1 MAATPQ
7 NTESST
13 VAGGAQRSRSLPSRV
28 VPPIELPA
36 SVDELARAAAAQ
48 LGWHGVVLPETTI
61 LGRKVC
67 VVAKLR
73 TDVHAERI
81 AMGAGPVADRA
92 TVDTWT
98 WPELAGTAPAPAA
111 EIIGVLAVARHWR
124 TAMASAV
131 PFARYGE
138 AAMVLP
144 SPAVLT
150 EDYVGNCL
158 PRARAY
164 GLAVVTAD
172 PNAVVDLDLE
182 GRTERVVLAE
192 DPVSRLVNEL
202 VYDHLLRTAEVP
214 AELD

>member
-1 MAATPQ
+1 MAATP
-7 NTESST
+7 NMESST
-13 VAGGAQRSRSLPSRV
+13 VAGGAKRSRSLPSRV

-36 SVDELARAAAAQ
+36 SVGELSRKAAAL
-48 LGWHGVVLPETTI
+48 LGWNGIVLPETTV
-61 LGRKVC
+61 LGRKIC
-67 VVAKLR
+67 VVARLR

-81 AMGAGPVADRA
+81 AMGMGPVVDRA

-98 WPELAGTAPAPAA
+98 WPELAATAPAPAA

-164 GLAVVTAD
+164 GLGIVSAD
-172 PNAVVDLDLE
+172 PNAVTDLDLE
-182 GRTERVVLAE
+182 GHNERMILDE
-192 DPVSRLVNEL
+192 DPVSRLVNEI
-202 VYDHLLRTAEVP
+202 VYDQLLRETELPAEV
-214 AELD
+214 D

>member
-1 MAATPQ
+1 MATPQ
-7 NTESST
+7 NTERST
-13 VAGGAQRSRSLPSRV
+13 VAGSATRSRSLPSRV

-36 SVDELARAAAAQ
+36 NAHELARAAAAQ
-48 LGWHGVVLPETTI
+48 LGWNGVVLPETTI
-61 LGRKVC
+61 LGRRVC

-81 AMGAGPVADRA
+81 AMGVGPVADRA

-98 WPELAGTAPAPAA
+98 WPELAGTAPAAAA
-111 EIIGVLAVARHWR
+111 EIIGVIAVGRHWR

-138 AAMVLP
+138 AALVLP

-182 GRTERVVLAE
+182 GRIERIVLAE
-192 DPVSRLVNEL
+192 DPISRLLNEL
-202 VYDHLLRTAEVP
+202 VYDQLLRTAEVP
-214 AELD
+214 AALD

>member
-7 NTESST
+7 NTERST
-13 VAGGAQRSRSLPSRV
+13 VAGGAKRSRSMPSRV

-48 LGWHGVVLPETTI
+48 LGWNGVVLPEITI

-111 EIIGVLAVARHWR
+111 EIVGVLAVARHWR

-202 VYDHLLRTAEVP
+202 VYDHLLRTAEAP
-214 AELD
+214 ASH

>member
-7 NTESST
+7 NTERST
-13 VAGGAQRSRSLPSRV
+13 VAGGAKRSRSMPSRV

-48 LGWHGVVLPETTI
+48 LGWNGVVLPETTI

-111 EIIGVLAVARHWR
+111 EIVGVLAVARHWR

-182 GRTERVVLAE
+182 GRTERVVLSE
-192 DPVSRLVNEL
+192 DPISRLVNEV
-202 VYDHLLRTAEVP
+202 VYDQLLRVAEAP

>member
-1 MAATPQ
+1 VAATPQ
-7 NTESST
+7 NTERST
-13 VAGGAQRSRSLPSRV
+13 VAGGAKRSRSMPSRV
-28 VPPIELPA
+28 VPPIELPS

-48 LGWHGVVLPETTI
+48 LGWNGVVLPETTI

-111 EIIGVLAVARHWR
+111 EIVGVLVVARHWR

-144 SPAVLT
+144 SPAILT

-172 PNAVVDLDLE
+172 PNAMIDLDLE

-192 DPVSRLVNEL
+192 DPVSRLVNEI

>member
-7 NTESST
+7 NTERST
-13 VAGGAQRSRSLPSRV
+13 VAGGAKRSRSMPSRV

-48 LGWHGVVLPETTI
+48 LGWNGIVLPETTI

-73 TDVHAERI
+73 TEVHAERI

-111 EIIGVLAVARHWR
+111 EIVGVLAVARHWR

-202 VYDHLLRTAEVP
+202 VYDHLLRTAEAP
-214 AELD
+214 ASH

>member
-7 NTESST
+7 NTERST
-13 VAGGAQRSRSLPSRV
+13 VAGGAKRSRSMPSRV

-48 LGWHGVVLPETTI
+48 LGWNGVVLPETTI

-111 EIIGVLAVARHWR
+111 EIVGVLAVARHWR

-192 DPVSRLVNEL
+192 DPISRLVNEL
-202 VYDHLLRTAEVP
+202 VYDHLLRTAEAP
-214 AELD
+214 ASH

>member
-7 NTESST
+7 NTERST
-13 VAGGAQRSRSLPSRV
+13 VAGGAKRSRSMPSRV

-48 LGWHGVVLPETTI
+48 LGWNGVVLPETTI

-111 EIIGVLAVARHWR
+111 EIVGVLAVARHWR

-182 GRTERVVLAE
+182 GRTERVLLAE

-202 VYDHLLRTAEVP
+202 VYDHLLRTAEAP
-214 AELD
+214 ASH

>member
-7 NTESST
+7 NTDRST
-13 VAGGAQRSRSLPSRV
+13 VAGGAKRSRSMPSRV

-48 LGWHGVVLPETTI
+48 LGWNGVVLPEITI

-164 GLAVVTAD
+164 GLGIVTAD
-172 PNAVVDLDLE
+172 PNSVVDLDLE

-192 DPVSRLVNEL
+192 DPVSRLVNEI
-202 VYDHLLRTAEVP
+202 VYDHLLRTAEAP

>member
-1 MAATPQ
+1 M
-7 NTESST
+7 
-13 VAGGAQRSRSLPSRV
+13 PSRV

-36 SVDELARAAAAQ
+36 SVDELARTAAAQ
-48 LGWHGVVLPETTI
+48 LGWNGVVLPETTI

-111 EIIGVLAVARHWR
+111 EIVGVLAVARHWR

-164 GLAVVTAD
+164 GLAIVTAD
-172 PNAVVDLDLE
+172 PNTVVDLDLE
-182 GRTERVVLAE
+182 GRTERVVLSE
-192 DPVSRLVNEL
+192 DPISRLVNEV
-202 VYDHLLRTAEVP
+202 VYDQLLRAAEAP

>member
-1 MAATPQ
+1 MAVTPGHTE
-7 NTESST
+7 NTEVTSSGT
-13 VAGGAQRSRSLPSRV
+13 RSFPTRV
-28 VPPIELPA
+28 VPRIELPA
-36 SVDELARAAAAQ
+36 STSELATEAAAQ
-48 LGWHGVVLPETTI
+48 LGWDGVVLPEVTM

-67 VVAKLR
+67 VVAQLR

-81 AMGAGPVADRA
+81 AMGVGPVSDRA
-92 TVDTWT
+92 TVATWT
-98 WPELAGTAPAPAA
+98 WPEFAATAPAPAA

-144 SPAVLT
+144 SSAVLT
-150 EDYVGNCL
+150 KDYVDNCL

-172 PNAVVDLDLE
+172 EDAVVDLDLP
-182 GRTERVVLAE
+182 GRTERMLLDE
-192 DPVSRLVNEL
+192 DAVSRWVNEM
-202 VYDHLLRTAEVP
+202 VYEQLLASYDLPVGV
-214 AELD
+214 D

>member
-7 NTESST
+7 NTERST
-13 VAGGAQRSRSLPSRV
+13 VAGGAKRSRSMPSRV

-48 LGWHGVVLPETTI
+48 LGWNGVVLPETTI

-73 TDVHAERI
+73 TEVHAERI
-81 AMGAGPVADRA
+81 AMGVGPVADRA

-111 EIIGVLAVARHWR
+111 EIVGVLAVARHWR

-138 AAMVLP
+138 AAMILP

-202 VYDHLLRTAEVP
+202 VYDHLLRTAEAP
-214 AELD
+214 ASH

>member
-13 VAGGAQRSRSLPSRV
+13 VAGGVQRSRSLPSRV

-182 GRTERVVLAE
+182 GRTERIVLAE

-214 AELD
+214 SELD

>member
-1 MAATPQ
+1 VAATPQ
-7 NTESST
+7 NTERST
-13 VAGGAQRSRSLPSRV
+13 VAGGAKRSRSMPSRV

-48 LGWHGVVLPETTI
+48 LGWNGVVLPETTI

-111 EIIGVLAVARHWR
+111 EIVGVLAVARHWR

-192 DPVSRLVNEL
+192 DPVSRLVNER
-202 VYDHLLRTAEVP
+202 VYDHLLRTAEAP
-214 AELD
+214 ASH